1 MQADYKIGIKTTDD
15 FFAEALD
22 IAGKIDTGIIPDK
35 PIERLY
41 FSDMKTLLQNM
52 TPKRFELLNILHQ
65 AGALS
70 ILALSK
76 QLKRHYKNVYG
87 DVKTLEMLGL
97 VEKNSDGLYIVPWD
111 EIATTIR
118 LAA

>member
-1 MQADYKIGIKTTDD
+1 MI

-41 FSDMKTLLQNM
+41 FSDMKTLLQNL

-65 AGALS
+65 AGPLS

-111 EIATTIR
+111 EIEATIR